1 MKRSRL
7 ASFLLLTMPGVPF
20 VYYGEEIGMVGA
32 KPDERL
38 RTPMQWR
45 AAHAGGFTTG
55 TPWETL
61 QADSLTTTVEAEDA
75 DSGSVLTMNRRLIHL
90 RAVTPALGEG
100 KLVPLEASA
109 AGVAA
114 YARRSGDRVVLVV
127 ANLTSQP
134 LRGVTMSAAAGS
146 LPAGAWRVRSML
158 DGRRAGSLR
167 VGTDGRFVNY
177 SPMAELGPLEGY
189 VLELRR

>member
-1 MKRSRL
+1 MKKSRL

-45 AAHAGGFTTG
+45 AAHADGFTTG

-75 DSGSVLTMNRRLIHL
+75 DSESVLTMNRRLIHL
-90 RAVTPALGEG
+90 RALTPALGEG
-100 KLVPLEASA
+100 TLVPVPASA
-109 AGVAA
+109 EGVAA
-114 YARRSGDRVVLVV
+114 YARRAGNRVILVV
-127 ANLTSQP
+127 ANLTSSP
-134 LRGVTMSAAAGS
+134 VRGVTFSATVGS
-146 LPAGAWRVRSML
+146 LPPGAWRVRSL
-158 DGRRAGSLR
+158 LDRSSVSPLRVQADGRISGYL
-167 VGTDGRFVNY
+167 
-177 SPMAELGPLEGY
+177 PLAELAPLEGY
-189 VLELRR
+189 LLELRR